1 MNWQMQL
8 TCNLCL
14 CSSPKL
20 DTIFW
25 SGKRGSRRHGHG
37 RGQGNMN
44 PAVGAAAAFSA
55 HLLVERAV
63 GIHTHHSADLGSWW
77 PRPAA
82 WTATGTIERL
92 HLLLHWTCEHRAGQ
106 RRAFAGRAATSSAV
120 RGGHLVLL
128 GAVQRGALE
137 QTLHA
142 DGLHCAQHTLLID
155 RAKARAAILCARS
168 TTLATVSGTFRRHN
182 VDCAISTHLTDSR
195 SASIHNTF
203 VPTVAGGSTSSAS
216 RAAIRSVRY
225 FLLLHR
231 AGDRGTVE
239 GGTWFANRA
248 SITPVGV

>member
-1 MNWQMQL
+1 
-8 TCNLCL
+8 
-14 CSSPKL
+14 
-20 DTIFW
+20 
-25 SGKRGSRRHGHG
+25 
-37 RGQGNMN
+37 MN
-44 PAVGAAAAFSA
+44 PAVGAAASFGA

-82 WTATGTIERL
+82 WAAAGTIER

-142 DGLHCAQHTLLID
+142 DGLHGAQHTLLID
-155 RAKARAAILCARS
+155 RAKARASILRAGS

-203 VPTVAGGSTSSAS
+203 VPTVAGSTSGAS

-225 FLLLHR
+225 LLLLHR

-239 GGTWFANRA
+239 GGTWFANRT